1 MSNSR
6 SSSPAKSPSTAVFVW
21 ATLGAV
27 GTILLVGILV
37 WLFYFYSSKGPVTED
52 IVAQRKATLAEVQ
65 AKQQQLISEYVWIDK
80 ENDVVRIP
88 IEQAM
93 KLTIK
98 DLHNKQKK

>member
-1 MSNSR
+1 MSNSH
-6 SSSPAKSPSTAVFVW
+6 SSSSAIQPSTAVFVW
-21 ATLGAV
+21 ATLGAI
-27 GTILLVGILV
+27 GTILLVGVLV

-65 AKQQQLISEYVWIDK
+65 AKQQQLISEYVWVDK

-98 DLHNKQKK
+98 DLQNKRER